1 MKIPSHERILSYFT
15 KSTANI
21 YYRPCAA
28 MTQSLFNQSFRI
40 YDNNR
45 VRYQSRLKKFPE
57 WTKKQKLVIRK
68 NDFMALTEITE
79 SLGTFLWK
87 VFAKATDRHLKVTFS
102 LICWRIPSNVVTL
115 WGKTCLDDKF
125 VTATIGTFLLP
136 CFILQFFW
144 RTFVHGP
151 FEVKELFLST
161 NVPLSWTNIKLITRD
176 CLTKRKKDN
185 FFISSK

>member
-1 MKIPSHERILSYFT
+1 MKGYCPTLPSQQQTYIT
-15 KSTANI
+15 G
-21 YYRPCAA
+21 
-28 MTQSLFNQSFRI
+28 
-40 YDNNR
+40 R
-45 VRYQSRLKKFPE
+45 VRRWHRACSTNLSESTTTTE
-57 WTKKQKLVIRK
+57 WGINPDLRNFQNGQKKQKLVIRK

-87 VFAKATDRHLKVTFS
+87 VFAKATDRHLKLTFS
-102 LICWRIPSNVVTL
+102 LICWRIRQMWSLYGERVVSMI
-115 WGKTCLDDKF
+115 KS

-161 NVPLSWTNIKLITRD
+161 NVPLS
-176 CLTKRKKDN
+176 
-185 FFISSK
+185 